1 MSRWLWVF
9 FCLLNNVR
17 NLYDKMV
24 LILSISYQHEARS
37 NSSSHFL
44 VHFISAIISLNRH
57 FLNKRNACSSKW
69 WNYYCVWATLF
80 DIYLFSKLKSCYI
93 FSNLCST
100 MEVELKWNIWI
111 LNAKRDNKSFAGQT
125 FDFIQD
131 VEDSVFETTNLYLE
145 ISRFVIWTGRC
156 RSAIEVHNCCM
167 QKLALQF
174 FFPL

>member
-1 MSRWLWVF
+1 MLEIYMTKWCWFSPSHTSM
-9 FCLLNNVR
+9 
-17 NLYDKMV
+17 K
-24 LILSISYQHEARS
+24 LSQIHLHIFWYISFQQ
-37 NSSSHFL
+37 
-44 VHFISAIISLNRH
+44 IISLNRH

-93 FSNLCST
+93 FSNLCGT